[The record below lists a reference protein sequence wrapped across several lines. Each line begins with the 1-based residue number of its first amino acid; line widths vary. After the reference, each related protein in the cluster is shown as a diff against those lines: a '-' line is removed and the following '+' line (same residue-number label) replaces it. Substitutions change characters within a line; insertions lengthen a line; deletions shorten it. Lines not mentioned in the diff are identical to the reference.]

1 MWGPVNKHLIPSYNR
16 EVWIRRMLKDK
27 QAMERTQ
34 EFTWFTAE
42 GYVHRVAANFIMMEK
57 IIQKTFTMHRYW
69 LNYLTL
75 NLRKSLKNVY
85 RKPFIEI
92 HVNDL

>member
-1 MWGPVNKHLIPSYNR
+1 
-16 EVWIRRMLKDK
+16 MLKDK

-57 IIQKTFTMHRYW
+57 IIQKTFTMHRY
-69 LNYLTL
+69 
-75 NLRKSLKNVY
+75 
-85 RKPFIEI
+85 
-92 HVNDL
+92 